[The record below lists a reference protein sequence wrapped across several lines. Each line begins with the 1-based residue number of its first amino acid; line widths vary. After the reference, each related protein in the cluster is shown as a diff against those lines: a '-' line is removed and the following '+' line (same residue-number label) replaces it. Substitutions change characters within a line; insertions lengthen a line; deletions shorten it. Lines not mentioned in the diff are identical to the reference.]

1 MTTFGEISYSD
12 EIPSDKKSSSSK
24 DLFLRTDEGD
34 NEIRLLTN
42 PFQYSVHKVKKDPNN
57 PKDFG
62 RKVPCS
68 AVNGS
73 CPACD
78 HDKAKLR
85 WLYGVVDRKTGQF
98 RILDVSFSVFSQIRN
113 YARNT
118 KSWGDPTKYDINIF
132 VNKKGGATGY
142 YSVQPL
148 PKEPLSAEDQKIKDN
163 VDFDDL
169 KRRSTPPSA
178 EVVQKILNSVLGDSD
193 ASPAAA
199 SSKKNAV
206 AAPKKVAPVS
216 MDDDESADEF
226 PDYNAK

>member
-12 EIPSDKKSSSSK
+12 EIPSDKKTSSSK
-24 DLFLRTDEGD
+24 DLFLRTEEGD

-85 WLYGVVDRKTGQF
+85 WLYGVIDRRSGQF
-98 RILDVSFSVFSQIRN
+98 KILDVSFSVFSQIRN
-113 YARNT
+113 YARNI

-148 PKEPLSAEDQKIKDN
+148 PREPLSAEDQKIKDN

-178 EVVQKILNSVLGDSD
+178 EVVQKILNSILGDSEPSVS
-193 ASPAAA
+193 ASTKKSGA
-199 SSKKNAV
+199 S
-206 AAPKKVAPVS
+206 APKKVVPVS
-216 MDDDESADEF
+216 MDDDESDDGF
-226 PDYNAK
+226 PDYDAK